1 MTSLAILG
9 VESAGLKIAVD
20 LLVLALVVLYL
31 ALIYW
36 TYNDARR
43 RIADP
48 MLVGCATVASLF
60 PYIGTLVYV
69 VLRPPEYLDDALER
83 DLDLR
88 AAQAREQ
95 ELERTRCPHCDAR
108 IEQDFLLC
116 PSCMRKLKEP
126 CPSCSRPLEPT
137 WSTCPYCATELK
149 AARTPTRRRTRRPK
163 AAAATPPPTPEPETP
178 VAEAD
183 GALEE
188 AAPAD
193 APVAAAPAGAG
204 RSRRPRADA

>member
-60 PYIGTLVYV
+60 PFIGTLVYV

-88 AAQAREQ
+88 AAQARER
-95 ELERTRCPHCDAR
+95 ELEHLRCPHCEYPTER
-108 IEQDFLLC
+108 DFLLC
-116 PSCMRKLKEP
+116 PNCQRKLKEP
-126 CPSCSRPLEPT
+126 CPSCSRPIEPT
-137 WSTCPYCATELK
+137 WSTCPYCATEVQ
-149 AARTPTRRRTRRPK
+149 AATRTTTRRRTRRTKAPAAP
-163 AAAATPPPTPEPETP
+163 AAAAVEEANGALDETPPA
-178 VAEAD
+178 V
-183 GALEE
+183 
-188 AAPAD
+188 
-193 APVAAAPAGAG
+193 APAGAG
-204 RSRRPRADA
+204 RTRRQRADA

>member
-20 LLVLALVVLYL
+20 LLVLALVVLYF

-95 ELERTRCPHCDAR
+95 ELERTRCPHCESP
-108 IEQDFLLC
+108 IERDFLLC

-149 AARTPTRRRTRRPK
+149 AAARTTTRRRTRRPK
-163 AAAATPPPTPEPETP
+163 AAAAAPKAETP

-183 GALEE
+183 VALEE
-188 AAPAD
+188 AAPAA
-193 APVAAAPAGAG
+193 APAATAPAGAS
-204 RSRRPRADA
+204 RSRRPSADAEA